1 METQDKFAKFIYFTE
16 MDFGMVLAC
25 KR

>member
-1 METQDKFAKFIYFTE
+1 VERQDKFAKFIYFTVK
-16 MDFGMVLAC
+16 DLGMVLAC

>member
-1 METQDKFAKFIYFTE
+1 MERQDKFAKFIYFTVK
-16 MDFGMVLAC
+16 DLGMVLAC